1 MCIRDRLNPVPLWL
15 GDRRREVGTDFAV
28 LYFTGESA
36 ARAGEVA
43 RLYREGL
50 PFDGEFTRGLYY
62 KTVE

>member
-1 MCIRDRLNPVPLWL
+1 M
-15 GDRRREVGTDFAV
+15 DFAV

-36 ARAGEVA
+36 DRAAEIT